1 MLQGDKRENL
11 TPIDGRGGY
20 HDWVGTAI
28 VASGEAGVSFPP
40 KFLETV
46 CIQYQGRV
54 LLRSDELA
62 GVGPGE
68 KNRSKE

>member
-1 MLQGDKRENL
+1 M
-11 TPIDGRGGY
+11 
-20 HDWVGTAI
+20 GTAI
-28 VASGEAGVSFPP
+28 VASGEAGVSFPH